1 MSDRQGEV
9 CEGAA
14 PFAGIGAFRLGIL
27 VAGSAGG
34 GRPGVPGG
42 RSSAEA
48 VVFELRGDLEAF
60 KEVQSKEA

>member
-1 MSDRQGEV
+1 MARGV

-14 PFAGIGAFRLGIL
+14 EFAGVGVVMLGIL

-42 RSSAEA
+42 RSSTEV